1 MKKIFYGKHFIDEQ
15 DIKFVTKTL
24 KSNFLTQGPVTEKLE
39 NQLKKK
45 LNVKYVSSCNSG
57 TAAIH
62 LALLAIGLKQGDI
75 VVMPTIN
82 FIASYNLCKSM
93 GAKIILADV
102 DKFTGQMKSHHV
114 INQIK
119 KIKKKN
125 IKIKAIINMIHGG
138 YPENLTE
145 MFKLKKKFKCFLI
158 DDACHA
164 LGARFNLKNKLYHV
178 GSCKLSD
185 ISTFSLHPVKP
196 ITSGEGGIVTTNN
209 KKLEKKIKLLRSH
222 GLVKNKKEYW
232 NYQYIDCGFN
242 YRLSEINA
250 SLVLSQLKKLSKF
263 REKRKKIF
271 NIYNQS
277 FKNQK
282 EIILPKYKE
291 INMSAFHL
299 FLIHINFKYI
309 EQNKEAFIKFLNQR
323 NIFPQFHYIP
333 IYKLDKNYRYL
344 KKDFIETEKYYRSA
358 LSLPIYYDLSNSD
371 QKFVISIIKKY
382 INFYK
387 KKDV

>member
-24 KSNFLTQGPVTEKLE
+24 KSSFLTQGPVTEKLE

-93 GAKIILADV
+93 GAKIILVDV
-102 DKFTGQMKSHHV
+102 DKFTGQMRSHHV

-138 YPENLTE
+138 YPENLKE
-145 MFKLKKKFKCFLI
+145 MFKLKEKFKCFLI

-164 LGARFNLKNKLYHV
+164 LGARFYLKNKLYHV

-232 NYQYIDCGFN
+232 KYQYVDCGFN

-250 SLVLSQLKKLSKF
+250 SLVLSQLKKLTKF

-271 NIYNQS
+271 NTYYQS

-282 EIILPKYKE
+282 EIILPQYKD

-299 FLIHINFKYI
+299 FLIHLNFKYI
-309 EQNKEAFIKFLNQR
+309 EQNKQAFIKFLNQR
-323 NIFPQFHYIP
+323 NIFPQYHYIP

-371 QKFVISIIKKY
+371 QKFVISIINKY

>member
-119 KIKKKN
+119 KIKK
-125 IKIKAIINMIHGG
+125 
-138 YPENLTE
+138 
-145 MFKLKKKFKCFLI
+145 
-158 DDACHA
+158 
-164 LGARFNLKNKLYHV
+164 
-178 GSCKLSD
+178 S
-185 ISTFSLHPVKP
+185 
-196 ITSGEGGIVTTNN
+196 
-209 KKLEKKIKLLRSH
+209 
-222 GLVKNKKEYW
+222 KE
-232 NYQYIDCGFN
+232 
-242 YRLSEINA
+242 L
-250 SLVLSQLKKLSKF
+250 
-263 REKRKKIF
+263 
-271 NIYNQS
+271 
-277 FKNQK
+277 
-282 EIILPKYKE
+282 
-291 INMSAFHL
+291 
-299 FLIHINFKYI
+299 
-309 EQNKEAFIKFLNQR
+309 
-323 NIFPQFHYIP
+323 
-333 IYKLDKNYRYL
+333 
-344 KKDFIETEKYYRSA
+344 
-358 LSLPIYYDLSNSD
+358 
-371 QKFVISIIKKY
+371 
-382 INFYK
+382 
-387 KKDV
+387 